1 MALSGCF
8 GFPNIGSSL
17 DISHKIQGFLN
28 NDVLQ
33 ETLEIST
40 KKIRLQKWIT
50 QKIRKKKKLGN
61 QRGISSSK

>member
-40 KKIRLQKWIT
+40 KKIRQCKTSLPNSYSKARQNQKE
-50 QKIRKKKKLGN
+50 KKT
-61 QRGISSSK
+61 R